1 MSFRVTCKV
10 TCLYRYIPDSALGRG
25 LTFLFLFLFH
35 GAHSLSKTLSIALLT
50 QVNWLWF
57 VCYMVVDHAAFQLL
71 KLSMGNDFFYWMPR
85 SGPMITVIFRFIG
98 KTVTDFTGFVR
109 TPFFAP

>member
-1 MSFRVTCKV
+1 M
-10 TCLYRYIPDSALGRG
+10 

-57 VCYMVVDHAAFQLL
+57 VCYTVVDHAAFQLL
-71 KLSMGNDFFYWMPR
+71 KRSMGDFSYWVPQT
-85 SGPMITVIFRFIG
+85 SAPISVVFRFIG

-109 TPFFAP
+109 TPFIPSGIHAIG